1 MATTKKAAAKKPAAT
16 KATATPAV
24 EAVSDNPVPPEV
36 NGVRPGDLKL
46 DDMMHQNWAC
56 FAPAHY
62 TQEMVESRKFWIFA
76 AKKMKDMD
84 HVRVTAEDGSWV
96 CWGIMRKT
104 IGGEIVFQ
112 VYDWVE
118 LQEAPIANE
127 IKINDYVIRH
137 FGPVRQFA
145 VVNSMDGT
153 VVKEGYR
160 TQSDALKYATGLIQA
175 NTHLAEQAS

>member
-1 MATTKKAAAKKPAAT
+1 MATTKKAPAKKAAT
-16 KATATPAV
+16 AKVAPEVVTET
-24 EAVSDNPVPPEV
+24 PVPQV

-56 FAPAHY
+56 LAPAHY
-62 TQEMVESRKFWIFA
+62 SQEMIESRKFWIFA
-76 AKKMKDMD
+76 SKKMKDMD

-104 IGGEIVFQ
+104 IGGEIMFQ

-145 VVNSMDGT
+145 VVNSLDGN
-153 VVKEGYR
+153 VVKEGFR
-160 TQSDALKYATGLIQA
+160 SQADALKYATGLIQA
-175 NTHLAEQAS
+175 NTHLAEQATG